1 MDVYTVVYCGFQF
14 KDALQLT
21 HFQVLQFWTY
31 AFLEKA
37 KKKKVEII
45 ICFKHVPDFSMR
57 E

>member
-37 KKKKVEII
+37 KKKK
-45 ICFKHVPDFSMR
+45 KLK
-57 E
+57 